1 MLDEG
6 YWRALL
12 RDVEMEAELPAHT
25 EPEEFIAPETEVLFS
40 SGNRNWPG
48 TAASDSEA
56 DWVHA
61 EALLTSGEKTTV
73 QVIGFN
79 RGGLLVSFGELQGF
93 IPASHLLKPVPG
105 YSLEERALALASRV
119 GETLTARVTEVDR
132 DHCRLILSERAAH
145 QNGQAEALLSNL
157 RQGQICQGLVT
168 SLCPFGAFVDLGGFE
183 GLIHISEL
191 SWGRVNSPAEVVSPG
206 DRLDLLV
213 LDVNP
218 AAQKVALSLKRLH
231 PDPWAGVESRY
242 HPGQVVEALITNV
255 VNFGAFARLEEGLE
269 GLIHVSELAEGTFL
283 HPRNVVHE
291 GDRVRARVLHVDGQ
305 KRRIALTLRGGDG
318 TQARLGRQAS
328 PASQPETHQ
337 VTRENH
343 PR

>member
-6 YWRALL
+6 YWQALL
-12 RDVEMEAELPAHT
+12 YDIEMEAELPART
-25 EPEEFIAPETEVLFS
+25 DPEEFISRETEVALS
-40 SGNRNWPG
+40 SGNRHWSG
-48 TAASDSEA
+48 VAEADSEA
-56 DWVHA
+56 DWTRA
-61 EALLTSGEKTTV
+61 ETLLASGETTTV
-73 QVIGFN
+73 QVTGFN
-79 RGGLLVSFGELQGF
+79 RGGLLISFGELQGF

-105 YSLEERALALASRV
+105 YSLQERALALAGRV
-119 GETLTARVTEVDR
+119 GETLTVRVTEVDR

-157 RQGQICQGLVT
+157 RQGQICQGSVT

-191 SWGRVNSPAEVVSPG
+191 SWGRVNSPAEVVKPG

-218 AAQKVALSLKRLH
+218 TAQKVALSLKRLH
-231 PDPWAGVESRY
+231 PDPWAGVELRY
-242 HPGQVVEALITNV
+242 CPGQVVEALITNV

-283 HPRNVVHE
+283 HPRNVVRE
-291 GDRVRARVLHVDGQ
+291 GDRVRARVLHVDGE

-318 TQARLGRQAS
+318 AHARLGRQVPSALR
-328 PASQPETHQ
+328 PETGQ
-337 VTRENH
+337 VVREDH
-343 PR
+343 AR

>member
-6 YWRALL
+6 YWQALL
-12 RDVEMEAELPAHT
+12 RDVEMEAELPARN
-25 EPEEFIAPETEVLFS
+25 EPEEFIAPGAESVFS
-40 SGNRNWPG
+40 PGNRHWPG
-48 TAASDSEA
+48 TAGADSEA
-56 DWVHA
+56 DWARA
-61 EALLTSGEKTTV
+61 EALLASGETTTV
-73 QVIGFN
+73 QITGFN
-79 RGGLLVSFGELQGF
+79 RGGLLASFGELQGF

-105 YSLEERALALASRV
+105 YSLEERALALAGRV
-119 GETLTARVTEVDR
+119 GETLTVRVTEVDR
-132 DHCRLILSERAAH
+132 DHCRLILSERATQ
-145 QNGQAEALLSNL
+145 QNGRPEAFLANL
-157 RQGQICQGLVT
+157 REGQICQGSVT

-191 SWGRVNSPAEVVSPG
+191 SWGRVNSPAEVVKPG

-218 AAQKVALSLKRLH
+218 EAQKVALSLKRLH

-242 HPGQVVEALITNV
+242 YPGQVVEAFITNV

-283 HPRNVVHE
+283 HPRNVVRE

-318 TQARLGRQAS
+318 GHARLGRQELSAPQS
-328 PASQPETHQ
+328 GADRVARETD
-337 VTRENH
+337 TR
-343 PR
+343 

>member
-6 YWRALL
+6 YWQALL

-25 EPEEFIAPETEVLFS
+25 EPEEFIASETEVIFS

-56 DWVHA
+56 DWARA
-61 EALLTSGEKTTV
+61 EALLASGEKTAV
-73 QVIGFN
+73 QVTGFN

-105 YSLEERALALASRV
+105 YSLEERALALAGRV
-119 GETLTARVTEVDR
+119 GETLTVRVTEVDR

-145 QNGQAEALLSNL
+145 QNGQAEVLLSNL
-157 RQGQICQGLVT
+157 RQGQICQGSVT

-191 SWGRVNSPAEVVSPG
+191 SWGRVNSPAEVVKPG

-318 TQARLGRQAS
+318 AQARLGRQAPS
-328 PASQPETHQ
+328 AAQPETNQ
-337 VTRENH
+337 VAREDHTR
-343 PR
+343 

>member
-6 YWRALL
+6 YWQALL
-12 RDVEMEAELPAHT
+12 RDVEMEVELPAHT
-25 EPEEFIAPETEVLFS
+25 EPEEFISRETEVIFS
-40 SGNRNWPG
+40 SGNRHWPDIAG
-48 TAASDSEA
+48 ADNEA
-56 DWVHA
+56 DWKQA
-61 EALLTSGEKTTV
+61 EALLASGETTAV
-73 QVIGFN
+73 QVTGFN
-79 RGGLLVSFGELQGF
+79 RGGVLVSFGNLQGF

-105 YSLEERALALASRV
+105 YSLQERALALADRV
-119 GETLTARVTEVDR
+119 GQTLTVRVTEVDR

-145 QNGQAEALLSNL
+145 QNGQAEVLLSNL

-183 GLIHISEL
+183 GLVHISEL
-191 SWGRVNSPAEVVSPG
+191 SWGRVNSPAEVVKPG

-218 AAQKVALSLKRLH
+218 EAQKVALSLKRLH

-242 HPGQVVEALITNV
+242 YPGQVVEALITNV

-318 TQARLGRQAS
+318 VYARLSRQGLS
-328 PASQPETHQ
+328 GLRPEADR
-337 VTRENH
+337 VTRETDT
-343 PR
+343 R